1 MVYLYLQESQKDLE
15 NKTSETMSQVVDG
28 ADKAVKVQTE
38 LNIKQ
43 TTLKEAISDNIDK
56 LSHEKKIME
65 EKHTM
70 MKKHSKEVKKDLG
83 KLILSQISMN
93 LARRDG

>member
-1 MVYLYLQESQKDLE
+1 MYLQENQKDLE
-15 NKTSETMSQVVDG
+15 NKTSEAISQVVDG
-28 ADKAVKVQTE
+28 ADKAVQVQTE

-43 TTLKEAISDNIDK
+43 TSLKEAISDNLDK

-65 EKHTM
+65 ERHTM

-83 KLILSQISMN
+83 KLILSRYQ
-93 LARRDG
+93 